1 MIPGIEIVDSRIRD
15 WDLSLVD
22 TVADNASS
30 GLHVV
35 ETQPKSLRKLDL
47 RSIEMQRHRSGVVE
61 STGVG
66 SACLENPLHAALAV
80 ANVMSKHGTPLRAGE
95 CIMTGT
101 LGPVMP
107 VVAGDH
113 IHADM
118 GELGSVSTRFT
129 AVEHRAVH

>member
-1 MIPGIEIVDSRIRD
+1 VIPGIEIVDSRIRD

-66 SACLENPLHAALAV
+66 SACLGN
-80 ANVMSKHGTPLRAGE
+80 NVMSKHGTPLRAGE